1 MAKCV
6 KASSI
11 AAPKGKVITIKA
23 DVLGKNASVKSNSG
37 GYTLN
42 LTGNM
47 SGKKFTGTGKVD
59 TLTVAANNAN
69 VDLGAG
75 NDVVTVSG
83 LKVTL
88 NGGAGNDTLTGGKGD
103 DKLWGDAGKDTFLY
117 SNGDG
122 KDIIFGFE
130 NNDLLQITGTF
141 STSYNKSKKEIAFKV
156 GSTANAITLKDFT
169 ATSFHINGDT
179 YGISGTRLVKK

>member
-37 GYTLN
+37 GYTINLN
-42 LTGNM
+42 GR
-47 SGKKFTGTGKVD
+47 KFVGTGKVD

-69 VDLGAG
+69 VDAGAG

-88 NGGAGNDTLTGGKGD
+88 NGEAGNDSLRSEAGADTLSGGKGD
-103 DKLWGDAGKDTFLY
+103 DVIY
-117 SNGDG
+117 
-122 KDIIFGFE
+122 GFE
-130 NNDLLQITGTF
+130 NNDLLQITGVF
-141 STSYNKSKKEIAFKV
+141 SASYNSSKKEIAFKV
-156 GSTANAITLKDFT
+156 GNTANAITLTDFGKT
-169 ATSFHINGDT
+169 TTFHVNNDT
-179 YGISGTRLVKK
+179 YQISGTKLIKK